1 VPSLVDLLLHPEQR
15 RPSPPPLKVDL
26 RRVMLAGI
34 AVWAV
39 ALVGALVLLAT
50 GAQDGTG
57 VAVCGAGLALG
68 GLGLLWERR
77 NRRRYRGED

>member
-1 VPSLVDLLLHPEQR
+1 VPSLVDVLLHPEQR
-15 RPSPPPLKVDL
+15 RPGPPPLKVDL
-26 RRVMLAGI
+26 RRVLLAGI
-34 AVWAV
+34 AAWAV
-39 ALVGALVLLAT
+39 ALVVGFVLLVM
-50 GAQDGTG
+50 GVQDGAS

>member
-1 VPSLVDLLLHPEQR
+1 MPSLVDLLLHPEQR
-15 RPSPPPLKVDL
+15 RPSPPPLRVDL

-34 AVWAV
+34 AAWAV
-39 ALVGALVLLAT
+39 ALVVALALLAA
-50 GAQDGTG
+50 GVQDAEG
-57 VAVCGAGLALG
+57 VAVCAAGLALG

>member
-1 VPSLVDLLLHPEQR
+1 MVDLLLHPEQR

-26 RRVMLAGI
+26 RRVILAGI
-34 AVWAV
+34 VAWAV
-39 ALVGALVLLAT
+39 ALVVALVMLAA
-50 GAQDGTG
+50 GAQDAEG

-68 GLGLLWERR
+68 GLGLVWERR